1 MEPIEKPLKRNPS
14 SVPPRGEGK
23 KEPLSNPPKRG
34 RKKSVVS
41 GFERKWPLMRR
52 K

>member
-1 MEPIEKPLKRNPS
+1 MEPPKKKPLLNP
-14 SVPPRGEGK
+14 PEGGGK

-34 RKKSVVS
+34 RKKSVVC